1 MFDPLTKE
9 QLEQIVDLLLDRTR
23 RLVEAQG
30 MHLEVTEAAKARIVD
45 EGYDAQF
52 GARPLR
58 RAIQRLVENPL
69 SSELLRGT
77 FAAGDTI
84 RVDAGTDGALAFSHA
99 KRRRATSSGR
109 GARARAL
116 PGAARPVL

>member
-1 MFDPLTKE
+1 M
-9 QLEQIVDLLLDRTR
+9 
-23 RLVEAQG
+23 
-30 MHLEVTEAAKARIVD
+30 
-45 EGYDAQF
+45 QF

-84 RVDAGTDGALAFSHA
+84 EVDAGTDGALAFSHA
-99 KRRRATSSGR
+99 KSDT
-109 GARARAL
+109 
-116 PGAARPVL
+116 AAHV